1 MKAYNSLFADLRVL
15 ANQLFANFVQ
25 HRRLQLR
32 MTCSE
37 AAELAGLPFFTWVA
51 IESGWH
57 SELSDNLVLTMAGTL
72 EVSVDVIRRLSHSN

>member
-1 MKAYNSLFADLRVL
+1 MKGYNSLFADLRSL
-15 ANQLFANFVQ
+15 PNQRFAYFVE

-37 AAELAGLPFFTWVA
+37 AAELAGMAFSTWVA

-57 SELSDNLVLTMAGTL
+57 SELSDNLVFTIAGTL
-72 EVSVDVIRRLSHSN
+72 EVSADLIRRLIASN